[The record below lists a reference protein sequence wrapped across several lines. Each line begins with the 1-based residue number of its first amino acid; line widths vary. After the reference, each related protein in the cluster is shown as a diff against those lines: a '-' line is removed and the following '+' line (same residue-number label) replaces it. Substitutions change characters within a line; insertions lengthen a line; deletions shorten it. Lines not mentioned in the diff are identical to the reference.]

1 MEAEQ
6 HVKKVFES
14 AESKVYAHP
23 GRAGLLLALLI
34 VLMLAIAFKL
44 NEYKAMSSVRKE
56 GLEGV
61 PDPSVM
67 GDVPDAMAIAEG
79 NRMPGMGTPASD
91 GSMSSPVPIDMSTA
105 GSNPGPCAAGMTPV
119 TYQNPDGSLL
129 TRCVSSGPSVVAD
142 PTAILA
148 ACGMTWDPAAT
159 AEAQALATVGSFQ
172 HDAYGERKLQNAI
185 NAAYDSNVGLTDD
198 QLAQVMAGG
207 TP

>member
-1 MEAEQ
+1 
-6 HVKKVFES
+6 
-14 AESKVYAHP
+14 
-23 GRAGLLLALLI
+23 LLLAILI
-34 VLMLAIAFKL
+34 VLMLVIAFKL
-44 NEYKAMSSVRKE
+44 NEYKAIASMRKE

-67 GDVPDAMAIAEG
+67 GDIPDAMAIAEG
-79 NRMPGMGTPASD
+79 NRMPGMGTPAND
-91 GSMSSPVPIDMSTA
+91 GSMPSSATTPIDMSTA
-105 GSNPGPCAAGMTPV
+105 GANPGPCAAGMTPV

-172 HDAYGERKLQNAI
+172 HDGYGERKLQNAI
-185 NAAYDSNVGLTDD
+185 NAAYDSNVGITDD